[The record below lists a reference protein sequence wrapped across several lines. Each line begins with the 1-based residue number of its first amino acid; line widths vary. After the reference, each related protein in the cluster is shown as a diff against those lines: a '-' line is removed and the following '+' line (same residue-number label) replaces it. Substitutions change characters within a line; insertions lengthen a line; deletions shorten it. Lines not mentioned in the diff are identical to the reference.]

1 MSPVTPEARLTP
13 LPTPLV
19 KVRPSMSAVPPVK
32 ETPVPTSVNS
42 LTVKM
47 RSPLDCIPPLKSV
60 NEASEISALP
70 LTLIPSLSMCRKDA
84 SLIVAVPATS
94 IPIRQSSIN
103 KLVAVKVPSTMIQD
117 FALEIVTSFK
127 SATPNEVMVNA
138 SQTPALC
145 EPGLVV

>member
-1 MSPVTPEARLTP
+1 MPEVRISIGVSLLSAWKSAFEIDKSPADHELTILSPDIFKFEIVNPVASIDTIAFVAWPVIESMSPVTPEARLTP

-47 RSPLDCIPPLKSV
+47 RSPLDRTPPLKSV

-70 LTLIPSLSMCRKDA
+70 LTPVSYTHLTLPTILR
-84 SLIVAVPATS
+84 V
-94 IPIRQSSIN
+94 
-103 KLVAVKVPSTMIQD
+103 
-117 FALEIVTSFK
+117 
-127 SATPNEVMVNA
+127 
-138 SQTPALC
+138 
-145 EPGLVV
+145 